1 MSELESYGEF
11 RFSHEVRAHP
21 LAEVMREV
29 NRLQVVIAQ
38 QVAPPDDGDVEAHL
52 AYWSVVLGISR
63 TEVNQ
68 YMEIGYMLGRMPQ
81 LAEVCQE
88 RGHLSVKHLAMLG
101 KHTRPVADDKVD
113 AVESRLVDV
122 VKPRRDGEA
131 LRGVRAMATRVQRVL
146 GECSPEARPRDVDV
160 AGMQAD
166 RALAQNVE
174 ATVDAAIDAAA
185 YQVETGREAAAD
197 PADSPEVKDV
207 QAAALDY
214 FGDRMTARE
223 FVAVDEYGDAGT
235 TTLTVV
241 LERHHAVE
249 ALAIIDAVAAKM
261 KVSRAVAFMHALR
274 GTCDV
279 EVNLE
284 LFRVLTPGVG
294 GEPENTPVWLAGA
307 GWLSPLV
314 AESWLK
320 RVSALRV
327 LGDSEVE
334 GYRPSESQRAFV
346 RARDGVCS
354 FPGCDVPAERCD
366 IDHIVE
372 FDHDLSDGERQKE
385 GATHTANL
393 HCLCRRHHNLKTA
406 GIWRVVRGDDGVEA
420 WTFLSCDEGP
430 FARSEKT
437 HTRHGRYTF
446 ISQTE
451 KKTAALAE
459 HNEKRRKLHDSLRG
473 LVDKVRRDM
482 RREQEKAEKGE
493 GNGEGGNAGGSSG
506 DSGGDG
512 GRCEV

>member
-1 MSELESYGEF
+1 MSELESCGEF

-21 LAEVMREV
+21 LAEVMREI
-29 NRLQVVIAQ
+29 NRLQMVIAQ
-38 QVAPPDDGDVEAHL
+38 RVAPPDDGDVEAHL

-63 TEVNQ
+63 AEVNK

-81 LAEVCQE
+81 LAEMCQE
-88 RGHLSVKHLAMLG
+88 RGHLSMRHLAMLG

-113 AVESRLVDV
+113 AVESGLVDV

-131 LRGVRAMATRVQRVL
+131 LRGVRAMATRVQRVI
-146 GECSPEARPRDVDV
+146 GECAPEVRPRDVDV
-160 AGMQAD
+160 AGLQAD
-166 RALAQNVE
+166 RVLARNVE

-185 YQVETGREAAAD
+185 YQVEADGESADNPVESEEVRE
-197 PADSPEVKDV
+197 V

-214 FGDRMTARE
+214 FGDRMTAKE
-223 FVAVDEYGDAGT
+223 FIAVDEHGDAGV
-235 TTLTVV
+235 TTLTTV

-249 ALAIIDAVAAKM
+249 ALAIIDAVAKKM
-261 KVSRAVAFMHALR
+261 KVSRAAAFMHALR
-274 GTCDV
+274 GTCEV

-284 LFRVLTPGVG
+284 LFRVLSPGED
-294 GEPENTPVWLAGA
+294 GEPENSPVWLAGA
-307 GWLSPLV
+307 GWLSSLV

-320 RVSALRV
+320 RVSTLRV
-327 LGDSEVE
+327 LGDSAVE

-354 FPGCDVPAERCD
+354 FPGCDVPAEKCD

-372 FDHDLSDGERQKE
+372 FDHSLSGGERQKE
-385 GATHTANL
+385 GVTHTDNL

-406 GIWRVVRGDDGVEA
+406 GMWRVVRGDDGIEA

-430 FARSEKT
+430 FAQSEKE
-437 HTRHGRYTF
+437 HTGHGRYTF
-446 ISQTE
+446 ASQTE

-459 HNEKRRKLHDSLRG
+459 HNEKRRKLHENLRG

-482 RREQEKAEKGE
+482 EKERAV
-493 GNGEGGNAGGSSG
+493 GGVDCEN
-506 DSGGDG
+506 DGDG
-512 GRCEV
+512 KNRADSDGGER